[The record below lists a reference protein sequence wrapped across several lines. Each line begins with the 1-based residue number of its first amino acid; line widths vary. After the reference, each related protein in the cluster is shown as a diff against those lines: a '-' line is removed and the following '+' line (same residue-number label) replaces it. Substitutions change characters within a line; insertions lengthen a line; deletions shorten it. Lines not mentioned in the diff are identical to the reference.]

1 MTILILSNLEDVHAQ
16 AVMGALAAQGAHAEL
31 VDLSEFPTR
40 LALSLAFE
48 DGRRRFQLRRLGGGA
63 LDLDLVQS
71 VWWRRPQPFS
81 PPARLDQAGLRL
93 SLSESRTAF
102 QGLYQALDA
111 RWINE
116 PARDGVA
123 SHKAYQLALAQELG
137 LDIPPTLMTND
148 VEGAKAFWRR
158 YEGEVV
164 YKQFFAL
171 PEAWRE
177 TRRLRPEDE
186 AQAAAIAHAPVIFQK
201 HVPAVADLRVIVVAG
216 AVFTA
221 AADVR
226 NAEYPQDVRMN
237 PSAKYEPHD
246 LPPQIVAKLRELMR
260 RLGLVYGAIDLRLTP
275 EGQYVFLEINPAGQF
290 LYVERATGQPITAA
304 LAKALLEG
312 PPLAQPAA
320 AARPSSPS
328 RATSKTP
335 RRGGKA
341 ASVGAGEPATG
352 SS

>member
-1 MTILILSNLEDVHAQ
+1 MTVLILSNLEDVHAR
-16 AVMGALAAQGAHAEL
+16 AVMGALAAQGTHAEL

-48 DGRRRFQLRRLGGGA
+48 DRRRRFQLRRLGGGA
-63 LDLDLVQS
+63 LDLATVES

-81 PPARLDQAGLRL
+81 PPAGLDEAGFRL
-93 SLSESRTAF
+93 SMSESRTAF
-102 QGLYQALDA
+102 QGLYQALEA

-116 PARDGVA
+116 PARDAVA
-123 SHKAYQLALAQELG
+123 SHKSYQLALAQEIG
-137 LDIPPTLMTND
+137 FDIPPTLMTND

-158 YEGEVV
+158 YEGEVIF
-164 YKQFFAL
+164 KQFFAL

-186 AQAAAIAHAPVIFQK
+186 AQAAAVAHAPVIFQK
-201 HVPAVADLRVIVVAG
+201 HVPAVADLRVVVVAG
-216 AVFTA
+216 ELFAA

-237 PSAKYEPHD
+237 LSAKYEPHD
-246 LPPQIVAKLRELMR
+246 LPPEIAAKLGELMR

-290 LYVERATGQPITAA
+290 LYVEHATGQPITAA
-304 LAKALLEG
+304 LAKALLER
-312 PPLAQPAA
+312 PPVAPPPDPAGL
-320 AARPSSPS
+320 SSPRRAGSSKAS
-328 RATSKTP
+328 RRSGRPTSI
-335 RRGGKA
+335 
-341 ASVGAGEPATG
+341 GAGEAATG
-352 SS
+352 